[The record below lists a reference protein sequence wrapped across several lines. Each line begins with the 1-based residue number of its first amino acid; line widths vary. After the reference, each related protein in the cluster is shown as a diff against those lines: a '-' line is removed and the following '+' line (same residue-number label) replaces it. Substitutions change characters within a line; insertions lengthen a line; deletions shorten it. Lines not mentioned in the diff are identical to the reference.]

1 MLYGQPPAYC
11 IIVYS
16 LIHYV
21 VSKMGAA
28 ETGNKKSLYLDAK
41 VFLTIL
47 VDEFKKLNQKLE
59 SIVEIDGKILKT
71 QEEFLQKIA
80 NQNYPKEAIKLEP
93 DVMTLLSLPS
103 ALRKTVMALYK
114 LKEATAEDLSRETK
128 RLRAVESASA
138 NQLVRMGFLS
148 KKREGR
154 NVYFYIE

>member
-1 MLYGQPPAYC
+1 
-11 IIVYS
+11 
-16 LIHYV
+16 
-21 VSKMGAA
+21 MGAA

-41 VFLTIL
+41 VFLTML
-47 VDEFKKLNQKLE
+47 VDEFNKLNQKLE
-59 SIVEIDGKILKT
+59 SIVEVDGKILKT
-71 QEEFLQKIA
+71 QKEFLQKIA
-80 NQNYPKEAIKLEP
+80 NQSYPKDAIKLEP

>member
-1 MLYGQPPAYC
+1 
-11 IIVYS
+11 
-16 LIHYV
+16 
-21 VSKMGAA
+21 MGAA

-41 VFLTIL
+41 VFLTML
-47 VDEFKKLNQKLE
+47 VDEFNELNQKLE
-59 SIVEIDGKILKT
+59 SIVKVDGKILKT

-80 NQNYPKEAIKLEP
+80 NQSYPKDAIKLEP

-128 RLRAVESASA
+128 RLRAVESAAA

>member
-1 MLYGQPPAYC
+1 
-11 IIVYS
+11 
-16 LIHYV
+16 
-21 VSKMGAA
+21 MGAA

-41 VFLTIL
+41 VFLTML
-47 VDEFKKLNQKLE
+47 VDEFNKLNQKLE
-59 SIVEIDGKILKT
+59 SIVEVDGKILKT

-80 NQNYPKEAIKLEP
+80 NQSYPKEAIKLEP
-93 DVMTLLSLPS
+93 DIMTLLSLPS

>member
-1 MLYGQPPAYC
+1 
-11 IIVYS
+11 
-16 LIHYV
+16 
-21 VSKMGAA
+21 MGAA

-41 VFLTIL
+41 VFLTML
-47 VDEFKKLNQKLE
+47 VDEFNKLNQKLE
-59 SIVEIDGKILKT
+59 SIVEVDGKILKM

-80 NQNYPKEAIKLEP
+80 NQNYPKEAIKPEP